1 MNAREKNIP
10 LKRTFKFL
18 KYHICPLLSLK
29 KNKKKKTKRLVLS
42 SLLKKLK
49 NTGLP
54 FVSLSLAFSPST
66 LIIWSRRHSAETLK
80 KKNTQKKE
88 RNFRKASFSFLIPSS
103 LSLCIFHRSIN
114 IGQYNQH
121 SKISQKARKPKC
133 LRKRNCWRRRR
144 NCLGKIDCYTRTG
157 RSGTKP
163 ISTWP
168 RYAIPSQIPRTLAF
182 AISVCFRLFWF
193 FRVLDSDL
201 RFFVS

>member
-29 KNKKKKTKRLVLS
+29 KIKKKDKKAGSFFSVKKVKKHRATLRL
-42 SLLKKLK
+42 
-49 NTGLP
+49 
-54 FVSLSLAFSPST
+54 SLSRFLSLYSNYLISPALGRDT
-66 LIIWSRRHSAETLK
+66 K

>member
-49 NTGLP
+49 NTGIP
-54 FVSLSLAFSPST
+54 FVSLSLSRFLSLYSNYLISPALGRDT
-66 LIIWSRRHSAETLK
+66 K

-121 SKISQKARKPKC
+121 SKISQKARKQKC
-133 LRKRNCWRRRR
+133 LRKRNC
-144 NCLGKIDCYTRTG
+144 
-157 RSGTKP
+157 
-163 ISTWP
+163 
-168 RYAIPSQIPRTLAF
+168 
-182 AISVCFRLFWF
+182 
-193 FRVLDSDL
+193 
-201 RFFVS
+201 